1 MFRKNILFLLFPLL
15 AGVFFSCTDSAL
27 TVTPETVLIDANGN
41 GQYVTVDA
49 PGDWSAVTSAD
60 WVQLG
65 MKAGNG
71 KNSVYVYAHA
81 TTASR
86 SAVVTFTCMDQK
98 TMVSV
103 TQAGPGGEQGGGGG
117 EGGQG
122 GQGGGQGGGSATA
135 GTYTI
140 DFNSMGYSDQTVVP
154 SVTKDGISVS
164 FEKGQASTPA
174 TWFSVKDG
182 VGGVRVYA
190 KSTFTVA
197 SSKKITKIELT
208 FGTETQDKCGIT
220 SSPAG
225 YTEPT
230 WTGSAGSVTF
240 TVDSE
245 GKHRRIAKIT
255 VTLSSDDSGVNPG
268 GGGGEQGGGQG
279 GGQGEGGGSGSGTFV
294 DILNVGFTGGAGST
308 TYNDWSGK
316 KGSASS
322 AVYAGHTA
330 GGPKDNEA
338 IQMRVSD
345 NLSGI
350 VSTTSGG
357 KLTKVSLTWNA
368 KSGDVG
374 DSGVR
379 VVQVYGS
386 TTAYTSASDLYASGK
401 QGKLIGE
408 LSYGQT
414 DLAVSD
420 NYTYVGLRSKKNAL
434 YLDEIKITWTK

>member
-1 MFRKNILFLLFPLL
+1 MLRNNAILFFFALL
-15 AGVFFSCTDSAL
+15 ACVIPSCTDSAL

-65 MKAGNG
+65 MNAGSG

-103 TQAGPGGEQGGGGG
+103 TQAGPGGSQGG
-117 EGGQG
+117 EGGSG
-122 GQGGGQGGGSATA
+122 GQGGQGGGSATA

-154 SVTKDGISVS
+154 TITKDGISVS

-197 SSKKITKIELT
+197 SAKKITKIDLT

-240 TVDSE
+240 TLDAE
-245 GKHRRIAKIT
+245 GKHRRIASIA
-255 VTLSSDDSGVNPG
+255 VTLSSEDSGVTP
-268 GGGGEQGGGQG
+268 GGGGEQGGGGQG
-279 GGQGEGGGSGSGTFV
+279 GEQGGGSGSGSFTDV
-294 DILNVGFTGGAGST
+294 LNATFTGASSNQ
-308 TYNDWSGK
+308 YIDWSGK

-322 AVYAGHTA
+322 AVYAGNNA
-330 GGPKDNEA
+330 SQYGA
-338 IQMRVSD
+338 IQLRSKND
-345 NLSGI
+345 NSGI

-357 KLTKVSLTWNA
+357 KLSKIVLKWND
-368 KSGDVG
+368 KSGEVG
-374 DSGVR
+374 NTAAR
-379 VVQVYGS
+379 AVQVYGS
-386 TTAYTSASDLYASGK
+386 NTAYTSPANLYSSSS
-401 QGKLIGE
+401 QGTLIGT
-408 LSYGQT
+408 LTYGQGT
-414 DLAVSD
+414 ELTVSG
-420 NYTYVGLRSKKNAL
+420 NYAYVGLRSKENAL